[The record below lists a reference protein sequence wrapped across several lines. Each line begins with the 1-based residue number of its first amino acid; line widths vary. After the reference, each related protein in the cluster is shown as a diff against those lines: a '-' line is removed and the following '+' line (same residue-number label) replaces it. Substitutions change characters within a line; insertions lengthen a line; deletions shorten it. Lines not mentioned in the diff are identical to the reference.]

1 MNDLEKGALCVL
13 HSIKGIGNRSLW
25 KIKSTFNLFSACLL
39 ADRAKL
45 DNSFLSPEIVDEILV
60 KRNQVDPLNYLRKLQ
75 TRDIRITT
83 VEDEGYPAS
92 LLNITDPPFILYSKG
107 TIDVTRQLCIAIV
120 GSRAATVYGKNVARK
135 IARELVGHGIVVVS
149 GMARGIDTEAHLGAI
164 EGQGKTVAVLGSGLD
179 IVYPRENKVLMN
191 SMENNGAVLT
201 EYSLGTPPEAG
212 NFPMRNRIIAGLC
225 RGVVLVEAKIRS
237 GALITVDY
245 ALEQGKDVFAVPGP
259 INSRNSEGP
268 HSLIKQGAK
277 LITCSED
284 IMEEYSLIFEKPS
297 QEVCNLPVL
306 NDLEALIINCIGYSP
321 CHFDQLL
328 KDTQLDTGVLSTA
341 LLQLEFEG
349 IVKSLPG
356 NYYVKV

>member
-1 MNDLEKGALCVL
+1 
-13 HSIKGIGNRSLW
+13 
-25 KIKSTFNLFSACLL
+25 
-39 ADRAKL
+39 
-45 DNSFLSPEIVDEILV
+45 
-60 KRNQVDPLNYLRKLQ
+60 
-75 TRDIRITT
+75 
-83 VEDEGYPAS
+83 
-92 LLNITDPPFILYSKG
+92 
-107 TIDVTRQLCIAIV
+107 V